1 MEQNNKVN
9 YCIVKRRVGKQKRQD
24 GLFYYDLRHYDN
36 NLSKYVI
43 EENVFVN
50 FYGTMITDRPIL
62 NGEEY
67 LDYKDFFN
75 IYNTVRDQNLNPFKK
90 YKQQR

>member
-36 NLSKYVI
+36 NLSKY
-43 EENVFVN
+43 
-50 FYGTMITDRPIL
+50 
-62 NGEEY
+62 
-67 LDYKDFFN
+67 FN
-75 IYNTVRDQNLNPFKK
+75 SLF
-90 YKQQR
+90 